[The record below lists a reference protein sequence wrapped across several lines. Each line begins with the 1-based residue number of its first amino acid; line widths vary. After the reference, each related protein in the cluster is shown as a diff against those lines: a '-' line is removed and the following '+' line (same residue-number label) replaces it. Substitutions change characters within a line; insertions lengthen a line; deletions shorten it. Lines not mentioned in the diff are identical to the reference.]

1 MGWLLFRYRQT
12 ALFSLKTSRAT
23 STVGKTLVVP
33 TPYAVKMAFL
43 DAGLRGERLPDRDA
57 FVRSLATTRVRIG
70 VPDDACVT
78 GTIQKIRQ
86 EPKKP
91 TPEQPYISNVALREV
106 VHFRGLLVVAFEAPE
121 TRDSLMSIG
130 PAVNYFGKRGSY
142 FQYEGGEEREALDAS
157 FTKGLLDDGE
167 IPTRCHLATMDDFGP
182 DANFDALNS
191 FSETPMKRG
200 KHRTWLETVVPLG
213 VRNAGPGFVHYGK

>member
-1 MGWLLFRYRQT
+1 VSWLAFHYRPT
-12 ALFSLKTSRAT
+12 ALFSLKSSRAT

-43 DAGLRGERLPDRDA
+43 DAGLCTGRLPDPDG
-57 FVRSLATTRVRIG
+57 FVRSISGTRVRIG
-70 VPDDACVT
+70 VPEDACVT

-106 VHFRGLLVVAFEAPE
+106 VHFRGVLEVAFEDPE
-121 TRDSLMSIG
+121 HREVLMDL
-130 PAVNYFGKRGSY
+130 AAVVNYLGKRGS
-142 FQYEGGEEREALDAS
+142 FVQYEGFEDRPFLDTR
-157 FTKGLLDDGE
+157 FTRGLHEDGDRTV
-167 IPTRCHLATMDDFGP
+167 PCHLATLDDFGP

-191 FSETPMKRG
+191 FSETQMKRG
-200 KHRTWLETVVPLG
+200 KHRTWLESVVPLG
-213 VRNAGPGFVHYGK
+213 VHNAGPGFVHYKR